1 MATQTVFGTEL
12 KNKLLAGIKQL
23 NHSVSSTLGPGGR
36 TVLIKDK
43 SGEVKV
49 TKDGVSVAKSFH
61 ELEDQVEDLGAQL
74 VKQVSI
80 KSANEAGDGTTTSTL
95 LAATMVEEGLKLINQ
110 GSNPVEVK
118 KGIDKYVG
126 KVVDQLKKI
135 AKDVSSQDQIQ
146 QVATISA
153 NGDTEVGNLI
163 STAIEKVGREG
174 IVTIE
179 ESKIGET
186 SLEVV
191 EGMQF
196 DRGYKSPYFV
206 TNNTT
211 MNAVLNDPYILIYDG
226 RITKAAELLNALS
239 KVNSDNKPLL
249 IVAED
254 IEDEALATLI
264 VNKMR
269 GIVSVAA
276 VKAPDFGERRT
287 LILEDLAILTGGTVI
302 SKDKGHKLDKLT
314 PVQIVEMFGKAR
326 TITVAKETT
335 TVVDGNGTAEA
346 IAARAEEI
354 KEQIEKATS
363 FYEKEKLQERLGKLI
378 GGVAIISVGGNSDI
392 EIKEKKD
399 RVEDA
404 LFATKAALVEGV
416 VPGGGLALISAFERI
431 GLPDVAAGDDQ
442 RGWDIVRRA
451 CQAPFKTILTNCGIE
466 DYYSIL
472 RDISDAEVNSQGG
485 NSEAEKVLYTYDAKS
500 QNVVSVVGAGLL
512 DPAKVTRTALENA
525 ASVAGTILTTESV
538 IFEKKDEKKQQEDP
552 MAGMY

>member
-1 MATQTVFGTEL
+1 MATQTVFGIEL

-36 TVLIKDK
+36 TVLIKDR

-49 TKDGVSVAKSFH
+49 TKDGVTVAKSFH

-95 LAATMVEEGLKLINQ
+95 LTTVMVEEGLKLINQ

-118 KGIDKYVG
+118 KAIDKYVAQ
-126 KVVDQLKKI
+126 VVEKLRESSQDI
-135 AKDVSSQDQIQ
+135 SSQDQIQ

-153 NGDTEVGNLI
+153 NNDTEVGNLI
-163 STAIEKVGREG
+163 ATAIEKVGREG

-179 ESKIGET
+179 ESKTGET

-206 TNNTT
+206 TNNNT
-211 MNAVLNDPYILIYDG
+211 MTATLDEPYVLIYDG
-226 RITKAAELLNALS
+226 RITTAAELLNVLN
-239 KVNSDNKPLL
+239 KVNSENKSLL

-254 IEDEALATLI
+254 IDGEALATLI

-269 GIVSVAA
+269 GIVKVAA
-276 VKAPDFGERRT
+276 VKAPDFGERKT
-287 LILEDLAILTGGTVI
+287 LLLEDLAILTKGQVI

-314 PVQIVEMFGKAR
+314 PVQLAEFLGKAR
-326 TITVAKETT
+326 LVTVGKEET
-335 TVVDGNGTAEA
+335 TVVDGKGETEA
-346 IAARAEEI
+346 INARAEEI
-354 KEQIEKATS
+354 KEQIEKAGS

-416 VPGGGLALISAFERI
+416 VPGGGIALINAFNQL
-431 GLPDVAAGDDQ
+431 GLPTASSSDDQ
-442 RGWDIVRRA
+442 KGWDIVRKA
-451 CQAPFKTILTNCGIE
+451 CGTPFKAILSNCGIE
-466 DYYSIL
+466 DHYSIL
-472 RDISDAEVNSQGG
+472 RDVMDTTGEYLTESGELD
-485 NSEAEKVLYTYDAKS
+485 LFTYDAKAMK
-500 QNVVSVVGAGLL
+500 VVSAFEAGLL
-512 DPAKVTRTALENA
+512 DPTKVTRTALENA

-538 IFEKKDEKKQQEDP
+538 IFEKKDEKSKEDD
-552 MAGMY
+552 MMSQYQ

>member
-1 MATQTVFGTEL
+1 MTTTVFGIEL
-12 KNKLLAGIKQL
+12 KNKLLVGIKKL
-23 NHSVSSTLGPGGR
+23 NQSVSSTLGPGGR

-49 TKDGVSVAKSFH
+49 TKDGVTVARSFH

-118 KGIDKYVG
+118 KGIDKYV
-126 KVVDQLKKI
+126 KEVVEKLRTLS
-135 AKDVSSQDQIQ
+135 KDVDSQDQIGH
-146 QVATISA
+146 VATISA
-153 NGDTEVGNLI
+153 NNDTEVGNLI

-179 ESKIGET
+179 ESKTGET

-211 MNAVLNDPYILIYDG
+211 MQAVLEEPYILIYDG
-226 RITKAAELLNALS
+226 RITKAAELLNTLN
-239 KVNSDNKPLL
+239 KVSSDNRGLL

-254 IEDEALATLI
+254 IEEEALATLI

-269 GIVSVAA
+269 GTIKVVA

-287 LILEDLAILTGGTVI
+287 LILEDLAILTGGTVV
-302 SKDKGHKLDKLT
+302 SKNKGHKLDKLT
-314 PVQIVEMFGKAR
+314 PVQIIEMLGQAR
-326 TITVAKETT
+326 TVSVSKETT
-335 TVVDGNGTAEA
+335 TVVDGKGDAEA
-346 IAARAEEI
+346 IQARAVEI
-354 KEQIEKATS
+354 KDQIDKATS

-404 LFATKAALVEGV
+404 LFATKAALLEGV
-416 VPGGGLALISAFERI
+416 VPGGGVALIKAFDQI
-431 GLPDVAAGDDQ
+431 GSPSNLSGDEQ
-442 RGWDIVRRA
+442 KAYDIVRKA
-451 CQAPFKTILTNCGIE
+451 CHAPFKAILTNCGIE
-466 DYYSIL
+466 DHYRIL
-472 RDISDAEVNSQGG
+472 SQVK
-485 NSEAEKVLYTYDAKS
+485 NYETEESAHSYDAK
-500 QNVVSVVGAGLL
+500 NHKVVEAFEVGLL

-538 IFEKKDEKKQQEDP
+538 IFEKKEDKKEEDP
-552 MAGMY
+552 MMSGY

>member
-1 MATQTVFGTEL
+1 MTTTVFGTEL
-12 KNKLLAGIKQL
+12 KNKLLAGIKKL
-23 NHSVSSTLGPGGR
+23 NQSVSSTLGPGGR
-36 TVLIKDK
+36 TVLIKDQ

-49 TKDGVSVAKSFH
+49 TKDGVSVAKAFH
-61 ELEDQVEDLGAQL
+61 QLEDQTEDLGAQL

-95 LAATMVEEGLKLINQ
+95 LATVMVEAGLQLINQ

-118 KGIDKYVG
+118 KSIDKHV
-126 KVVDQLKKI
+126 KQVVAELKAI

-153 NGDTEVGNLI
+153 NGDEEVGRLI

-174 IVTIE
+174 IVTLE
-179 ESKIGET
+179 ESKTGET
-186 SLEVV
+186 SLEIV

-211 MNAVLNDPYILIYDG
+211 MQAVLNEPYVMIYDG
-226 RITKAAELLNALS
+226 RITKAAEIINALS
-239 KVNSDNKPLL
+239 KANSDQKALV

-269 GIVSVAA
+269 NIVNVVA

-287 LILEDLAILTGGTVI
+287 LILEDLAILTGGQVI
-302 SKDKGHKLDKLT
+302 SKNKGHKLDKLT
-314 PVQIVEMFGKAR
+314 PIQLLEMFGKAR
-326 TITVAKETT
+326 LATVSKESTTI
-335 TVVDGNGTAEA
+335 VDGQGTQES
-346 IAARAEEI
+346 IVARAEEI

-363 FYEKEKLQERLGKLI
+363 FYEKEKLQERLGKLV

-392 EIKEKKD
+392 EIRERKD

-404 LFATKAALVEGV
+404 LFATKAALAEGI
-416 VPGGGLALISAFERI
+416 VPGGGIALIEAVNKLNFENNP
-431 GLPDVAAGDDQ
+431 GSLDEF
-442 RGWDIVRRA
+442 RGFDIVRKA
-451 CQAPFKTILTNCGIE
+451 CFAPFKTILANCGIE
-466 DYYSIL
+466 DYYKIL
-472 RDISDAEVNSQGG
+472 QEISTI
-485 NSEAEKVLYTYDAKS
+485 KVDSPWTTYDART
-500 QNVVSVVGAGLL
+500 QSVVDAIEIGLL
-512 DPAKVTRTALENA
+512 DPVKVTRTALENA

-538 IFEKKDEKKQQEDP
+538 IFEKREDSKKEESLE
-552 MAGMY
+552 GMF

>member
-1 MATQTVFGTEL
+1 MTTTVFGTEL
-12 KNKLLAGIKQL
+12 KNKLLSGIKKL
-23 NHSVSSTLGPGGR
+23 NQSVSSTLGPGGR
-36 TVLIKDK
+36 TVLIKDQ

-49 TKDGVSVAKSFH
+49 TKDGVTVARSFH

-74 VKQVSI
+74 VKQVSV

-95 LAATMVEEGLKLINQ
+95 LATTMVEEGLKLINQ

-118 KGIDKYVG
+118 KAIDKYV
-126 KVVDQLKKI
+126 KQIVDALRNLS
-135 AKDVSSQDQIQ
+135 KDVSSQEQIA

-153 NGDTEVGNLI
+153 NNDTEVGNLI

-179 ESKIGET
+179 ESKTGET

-211 MNAVLNDPYILIYDG
+211 MQAVLNEPYVMIYDG
-226 RITKAAELLNALS
+226 RITKAADILNALS
-239 KVNSDNKPLL
+239 KANSDQKPLL

-287 LILEDLAILTGGTVI
+287 LILEDLAILTGGQVI
-302 SKDKGHKLDKLT
+302 SKDKGHKLEKLT
-314 PVQIVEMFGKAR
+314 PVQLADMFGKAR
-326 TITVAKETT
+326 TVTVAKDTT
-335 TVVDGNGTAEA
+335 TVVDGAGTVES
-346 IAARAEEI
+346 ITARAEQI
-354 KEQIEKATS
+354 KEQIEKASS
-363 FYEKEKLQERLGKLI
+363 FYEKEKLQERLGKLV

-416 VPGGGLALISAFERI
+416 VPGGGIALIKAFKTLEYTAENI
-431 GLPDVAAGDDQ
+431 NELNGF
-442 RGWDIVRRA
+442 DIVKKA
-451 CQAPFKTILTNCGIE
+451 CYAPFNAILSNCGIE
-466 DYYSIL
+466 DTYSIL
-472 RDISDAEVNSQGG
+472 REVFDAEQELFEQTQEDNVF
-485 NSEAEKVLYTYDAKS
+485 AYDAKS
-500 QNVVSVVGAGLL
+500 RKVVIANQTGLL
-512 DPAKVTRTALENA
+512 DPTKVTRTALENA

-538 IFEKKDEKKQQEDP
+538 IFEKKDDKKKQDDS
-552 MAGMY
+552 MMGY

>member
-1 MATQTVFGTEL
+1 MATQTVFGIEL

-36 TVLIKDK
+36 TVLIKDQ

-49 TKDGVSVAKSFH
+49 TKDGVTVAKSFH

-118 KGIDKYVG
+118 KGIDKYVAQ
-126 KVVDQLKKI
+126 VVEQIKKI

-153 NGDTEVGNLI
+153 NGDVEVGNLI

-179 ESKIGET
+179 ESKTGET
-186 SLEVV
+186 SLEIV

-211 MNAVLNDPYILIYDG
+211 MNASLTEPYILIYDG

-314 PVQIVEMFGKAR
+314 PVQLVEMFGKAR
-326 TITVAKETT
+326 TINVAKETT
-335 TVVDGNGTAEA
+335 TIVDGNGEVEKIT
-346 IAARAEEI
+346 ARAQEI

-363 FYEKEKLQERLGKLI
+363 FYEKEKLQERLGKLV

-392 EIKEKKD
+392 EIKERKD

-404 LFATKAALVEGV
+404 LFATKAALTEGV
-416 VPGGGLALISAFERI
+416 VPGGGIALIRAVNNLSILSKEVTSDELLGF
-431 GLPDVAAGDDQ
+431 
-442 RGWDIVRRA
+442 DIVKKT
-451 CQAPFKTILTNCGIE
+451 CYAPFKTILSNCGIE

-472 RDISDAEVNSQGG
+472 KNAT
-485 NSEAEKVLYTYDAKS
+485 EADSFTYDAKK
-500 QNVVSVVGAGLL
+500 QEIVDAFTAGLL

-538 IFEKKDEKKQQEDP
+538 IFEKKDDKKKQEQDP
-552 MAGMY
+552 NMGMY

>member
-1 MATQTVFGTEL
+1 MATQTVFGIEL

-36 TVLIKDK
+36 TVLIKDQ

-49 TKDGVSVAKSFH
+49 TKDGVTVAKSFH

-118 KGIDKYVG
+118 KGIDKYVAQ
-126 KVVDQLKKI
+126 VVEQIKKI

-179 ESKIGET
+179 ESKTGET
-186 SLEVV
+186 SLEIV

-211 MNAVLNDPYILIYDG
+211 MNASLTEPYILIYDG

-314 PVQIVEMFGKAR
+314 PVQLVEMFGKAR
-326 TITVAKETT
+326 TINVAKETT
-335 TVVDGNGTAEA
+335 TIVDGNGEVEKIT
-346 IAARAEEI
+346 ARAQEI

-363 FYEKEKLQERLGKLI
+363 FYEKEKLQERLGKLV

-392 EIKEKKD
+392 EIKERKD

-404 LFATKAALVEGV
+404 LFATKAALTEGV
-416 VPGGGLALISAFERI
+416 VPGGGIALIEAINSLTI
-431 GLPDVAAGDDQ
+431 LPKEVTSDELLGF
-442 RGWDIVRRA
+442 DIVKKA
-451 CQAPFKTILTNCGIE
+451 CYAPFKTILGNCGIE

-472 RDISDAEVNSQGG
+472 RAVEDARDGDKLATYNAKTQEV
-485 NSEAEKVLYTYDAKS
+485 VDATE
-500 QNVVSVVGAGLL
+500 AGLL

-538 IFEKKDEKKQQEDP
+538 IFEKRDDKKKQEQDP
-552 MAGMY
+552 NMGMY

>member
-1 MATQTVFGTEL
+1 MATQTVFGIEL

-36 TVLIKDK
+36 TVLIKDQ

-49 TKDGVSVAKSFH
+49 TKDGVSVARSFH

-95 LAATMVEEGLKLINQ
+95 LAATIVEEGLKLLNQ
-110 GSNPVEVK
+110 GSNPVEIK
-118 KGIDKYVG
+118 KLIDKYVG
-126 KVVDQLKKI
+126 EVVEELKKI
-135 AKDVSSQDQIQ
+135 SKDISTQEQIQ

-153 NGDTEVGNLI
+153 NGDTEIGNLI

-179 ESKIGET
+179 ESKTGET
-186 SLEVV
+186 SLEIV

-211 MNAVLNDPYILIYDG
+211 MNAVLNDPYVLIYDG
-226 RITKAAELLNALS
+226 RITKAAELINALN

-269 GIVSVAA
+269 GIVQVAA

-287 LILEDLAILTGGTVI
+287 LILEDLATLTGGTVI
-302 SKDKGHKLDKLT
+302 SKNKGHKLDKLT
-314 PVQIVEMFGKAR
+314 PLQFVELFGKAR
-326 TITVAKETT
+326 TAVVAKETT
-335 TVVDGNGTAEA
+335 TIVDGNGEVEA
-346 IAARAEEI
+346 ITARAQEI
-354 KEQIEKATS
+354 KDQIEKATS
-363 FYEKEKLQERLGKLI
+363 FYEKEKLQERLGKLV

-392 EIKEKKD
+392 EIKERKD

-416 VPGGGLALISAFERI
+416 VPGGGIALIQ
-431 GLPDVAAGDDQ
+431 AAKAIPRPMFGYEAIA
-442 RGWDIVRRA
+442 RDIVKKA
-451 CQAPFKTILTNCGIE
+451 CEAPFKTILLNCGIE

-472 RDISDAEVNSQGG
+472 REVQDASTETNL
-485 NSEAEKVLYTYDAKS
+485 ATYDART
-500 QNVVSVVGAGLL
+500 QRVVNAIEAGLL
-512 DPAKVTRTALENA
+512 DPTKVTRTALENA

-538 IFEKKDEKKQQEDP
+538 IFEKKETKKQQEDP
-552 MAGMY
+552 SMGMY

>member
-1 MATQTVFGTEL
+1 MSYTEFLQGTEL
-12 KNKLLAGIKQL
+12 KNKLLVGIKKL
-23 NHSVSSTLGPGGR
+23 NQAVSSTLGPGGR
-36 TVLIKDK
+36 TVLVQ
-43 SGEVKV
+43 SPEGEVRV
-49 TKDGVSVAKSFH
+49 TKDGVSCARAFGK
-61 ELEDQVEDLGAQL
+61 LEDQVEDLGAQL

-95 LAATMVEEGLKLINQ
+95 LATTMVEEGLKLINQ

-126 KVVDQLKKI
+126 QVVEQLRKLSKDI
-135 AKDVSSQDQIQ
+135 ASQEQIQ

-153 NGDTEVGNLI
+153 NNDVEVGNLI

-179 ESKIGET
+179 ESKTGET
-186 SLEVV
+186 TLEVV

-206 TNNTT
+206 TSNTA
-211 MNAVLNDPYILIYDG
+211 MQAVLNEPYIMVYDG
-226 RITKAAELLNALS
+226 RITKAAEIINALS
-239 KVNSDNKPLL
+239 KANSDQKPLL

-254 IEDEALATLI
+254 VEDEALATLI

-269 GIVSVAA
+269 GIVSVVA

-287 LILEDLAILTGGTVI
+287 LILEDLAILTGGQVI
-302 SKDKGHKLDKLT
+302 SKNKGHKLDKLT
-314 PVQIVEMFGKAR
+314 PVQLGDMFGSAR
-326 TITVAKETT
+326 TVTVTKETT
-335 TVVDGNGTAEA
+335 TVIDGKGGEDA
-346 IAARAEEI
+346 ITLRAQEI
-354 KEQIEKATS
+354 KDQIDKATS
-363 FYEKEKLQERLGKLI
+363 FYEKEKLQERLGKLV

-416 VPGGGLALISAFERI
+416 VPGGGVALIEAFGLTVVPKEMSADEML
-431 GLPDVAAGDDQ
+431 GY
-442 RGWDIVRRA
+442 DIVRKA
-451 CQAPFKTILTNCGIE
+451 CYQPFKTILSNCGVE

-472 RDISDAEVNSQGG
+472 RSISDARMS
-485 NSEAEKVLYTYDAKS
+485 SAELYTYNAKT
-500 QNVVSVVGAGLL
+500 QNVVTAMESGLL

-538 IFEKKDEKKQQEDP
+538 IFEKKDDKKKEDGLTGS
-552 MAGMY
+552 MF

>member
-1 MATQTVFGTEL
+1 MTTTVFGTEL
-12 KNKLLAGIKQL
+12 KNKLLAGIKKL
-23 NHSVSSTLGPGGR
+23 NQSVSSTLGPGGR
-36 TVLIKDK
+36 TVLIKEQ

-49 TKDGVSVAKSFH
+49 TKDGVTVARSFH
-61 ELEDQVEDLGAQL
+61 QLEDQVEDLGAQL

-95 LAATMVEEGLKLINQ
+95 LATTMVEEGLKLINQ

-126 KVVDQLKKI
+126 QVVEQLRKLSKDI
-135 AKDVSSQDQIQ
+135 ASQEQIQ

-153 NGDTEVGNLI
+153 NNDIEVGNLI

-179 ESKIGET
+179 ESKTGET

-211 MNAVLNDPYILIYDG
+211 MQAVLNEPYVMVYDG
-226 RITKAAELLNALS
+226 RITKAAEIINALS
-239 KVNSDNKPLL
+239 KANSDQKPLL

-269 GIVSVAA
+269 GIVSVVA

-287 LILEDLAILTGGTVI
+287 LILEDLAILTGGQVI
-302 SKDKGHKLDKLT
+302 SKNKGHKLDKLS
-314 PVQIVEMFGKAR
+314 PVQLGEMFGSAR
-326 TITVAKETT
+326 TATVSKEATTVIDGKGGEDAITV
-335 TVVDGNGTAEA
+335 
-346 IAARAEEI
+346 RALEI
-354 KEQIEKATS
+354 KDQISKATS
-363 FYEKEKLQERLGKLI
+363 FYEKEKLQERLGKLV

-416 VPGGGLALISAFERI
+416 VPGGGVALIEALNGLTIVPKEMSADEML
-431 GLPDVAAGDDQ
+431 GY
-442 RGWDIVRRA
+442 DIVRKA
-451 CQAPFKTILTNCGIE
+451 CYQPFKTILSNCGVE

-472 RDISDAEVNSQGG
+472 RSISDARMS
-485 NSEAEKVLYTYDAKS
+485 SAEKDTLYTYNAKT
-500 QNVVSVVGAGLL
+500 QNVVTAMESGLL

-538 IFEKKDEKKQQEDP
+538 IFEKKDDKKKEDDL
-552 MAGMY
+552 AGGMF

>member
-1 MATQTVFGTEL
+1 MATQTVFGIDL

-36 TVLIKDK
+36 TVLIKDQ

-49 TKDGVSVAKSFH
+49 TKDGVTVAKSFH

-74 VKQVSI
+74 VKQVSV

-126 KVVDQLKKI
+126 QVVEQIRKI
-135 AKDVSSQDQIQ
+135 AKDVSSQDQIK

-153 NGDTEVGNLI
+153 NGDTEVGELI

-179 ESKIGET
+179 ESKTGET
-186 SLEVV
+186 SLEIV

-206 TNNTT
+206 TNNTS
-211 MNAVLNDPYILIYDG
+211 MNAVLSDPYILIYDG

-302 SKDKGHKLDKLT
+302 SKDKGHKLDKLS
-314 PVQIVEMFGKAR
+314 PIQLVDMFGKAR
-326 TITVAKETT
+326 TINVTKETT
-335 TVVDGNGTAEA
+335 TIVDGNGTVEN
-346 IAARAEEI
+346 ITARAQEI
-354 KEQIEKATS
+354 KDQIEKATS
-363 FYEKEKLQERLGKLI
+363 FYEKEKLQERLGKLV

-392 EIKEKKD
+392 EIKERKD

-404 LFATKAALVEGV
+404 LFATKAALTEGV
-416 VPGGGLALISAFERI
+416 VPGGGITLIEAVNSLSISPKEVTSDELLGF
-431 GLPDVAAGDDQ
+431 
-442 RGWDIVRRA
+442 DIVKKA
-451 CQAPFKTILTNCGIE
+451 CYAPFKTILGNCGIE

-472 RDISDAEVNSQGG
+472 RAVEDARDGDKL
-485 NSEAEKVLYTYDAKS
+485 ATYNAKT
-500 QNVVSVVGAGLL
+500 QNVVDATEAGLL
-512 DPAKVTRTALENA
+512 DPAKVTRTAIENA

-538 IFEKKDEKKQQEDP
+538 IFEKRDESKKEDP
-552 MAGMY
+552 NAGMY

>member
-1 MATQTVFGTEL
+1 MTTTVFGTEL
-12 KNKLLAGIKQL
+12 KNKLLAGIKKL
-23 NHSVSSTLGPGGR
+23 NQSVSSTLGPGGR
-36 TVLIKDK
+36 TVLIKDQ

-49 TKDGVSVAKSFH
+49 TKDGVTVARSFH

-95 LAATMVEEGLKLINQ
+95 LATTMVEEGLKLINQ

-118 KGIDKYVG
+118 KAIDKYVG
-126 KVVDQLKKI
+126 LVVEQLRGI
-135 AKDVSSQDQIQ
+135 SQDVANQQQIKE
-146 QVATISA
+146 VATISA
-153 NGDTEVGNLI
+153 NGDEEVGNLI

-179 ESKIGET
+179 ESKTGET
-186 SLEVV
+186 SLEIV

-196 DRGYKSPYFV
+196 DRGYKSPYFT

-211 MNAVLNDPYILIYDG
+211 MNAVLSEPYILIYDG
-226 RITKAAELLNALS
+226 RITKAAEILNTLS
-239 KVNSDNKPLL
+239 KANSDQKSIL

-254 IEDEALATLI
+254 VEDEALATLI

-287 LILEDLAILTGGTVI
+287 LILEDLAILTGGQVI
-302 SKDKGHKLDKLT
+302 SKNKGHKLDKLT
-314 PVQIVEMFGKAR
+314 PVQLGEMFGVAR
-326 TITVAKETT
+326 TVTVAKESTT
-335 TVVDGNGTAEA
+335 IVDGKGTEEA
-346 IAARAEEI
+346 ITLRAQEI
-354 KEQIEKATS
+354 KDQIDKATS
-363 FYEKEKLQERLGKLI
+363 FYEKEKLQERLGKLV

-392 EIKEKKD
+392 EIKERKD

-404 LFATKAALVEGV
+404 LFATKAALAEGI
-416 VPGGGLALISAFERI
+416 VPGGGVALIEAFDALSIRPKEV
-431 GLPDVAAGDDQ
+431 GPEELVGFN
-442 RGWDIVRRA
+442 IVRNT
-451 CQAPFKTILTNCGIE
+451 CYAPFRTILNNCGIE

-472 RDISDAEVNSQGG
+472 RYVKDEGPFS
-485 NSEAEKVLYTYDAKS
+485 TYDAKT
-500 QNVVSVVGAGLL
+500 QNVVSAIAAGLL
-512 DPAKVTRTALENA
+512 DPTKVTRTAIENA

-538 IFEKKDEKKQQEDP
+538 IFEKKESKKEDDS
-552 MAGMY
+552 AAMY

>member
-1 MATQTVFGTEL
+1 MTTTVFGIEL
-12 KNKLLAGIKQL
+12 KNKLLAGIKKL
-23 NHSVSSTLGPGGR
+23 NQSVSSTLGPGGR
-36 TVLIKDK
+36 TVLIKDQ

-49 TKDGVSVAKSFH
+49 TKDGVTVARSFH

-95 LAATMVEEGLKLINQ
+95 LATTMVEEGLKLINQ

-126 KVVDQLKKI
+126 LVVSEIKKL
-135 AKDVSSQDQIQ
+135 AKDVDSQDQIK

-153 NGDTEVGNLI
+153 NNDIEVGELI

-174 IVTIE
+174 IVTLE
-179 ESKIGET
+179 ESKTGET
-186 SLEVV
+186 SLEIV

-211 MNAVLNDPYILIYDG
+211 MQAVLNEPYILIYDG
-226 RITKAAELLNALS
+226 RITKAAELLTALS

-269 GIVSVAA
+269 GIVQVAA

-287 LILEDLAILTGGTVI
+287 LILEDLAILTGGQVI
-302 SKDKGHKLDKLT
+302 SKNKGHKLDKIT
-314 PVQIVEMFGKAR
+314 PVQLVEMFGKAR
-326 TITVAKETT
+326 TATVAKDTT
-335 TVVDGNGTAEA
+335 TVVDGQGTVEA
-346 IAARAEEI
+346 ITARAEEI

-363 FYEKEKLQERLGKLI
+363 FYEKEKLQERLGKLV

-416 VPGGGLALISAFERI
+416 VPGGGVALIEALNGLSISPKDVSADEMV
-431 GLPDVAAGDDQ
+431 GYN
-442 RGWDIVRRA
+442 IVRKT
-451 CQAPFKTILTNCGIE
+451 CFAPFKKILENCGIE
-466 DYYSIL
+466 DYYAILHELGRL
-472 RDISDAEVNSQGG
+472 RDN
-485 NSEAEKVLYTYDAKS
+485 KVMDDSLFTYDAKS
-500 QNVVSVVGAGLL
+500 GTFVNALRHGLL

-538 IFEKKDEKKQQEDP
+538 IFEKKTDKKDQVDP
-552 MAGMY
+552 MTGMY

>member
-1 MATQTVFGTEL
+1 MTTTVFGTDL

-23 NHSVSSTLGPGGR
+23 NQSVSSTLGPGGR
-36 TVLIKDK
+36 TVLIKDQ

-49 TKDGVSVAKSFH
+49 TKDGVTVARSFH

-95 LAATMVEEGLKLINQ
+95 LATVMVEEGLKLINQ

-118 KGIDKYVG
+118 KSIDNYV
-126 KVVDQLKKI
+126 KIVVEELRNMSQDI
-135 AKDVSSQDQIQ
+135 ATQDQIQ

-153 NGDTEVGNLI
+153 NGDLEVGNLI
-163 STAIEKVGREG
+163 SKAIEKVGREG

-179 ESKIGET
+179 ESKTGET
-186 SLEVV
+186 SLEIV

-211 MNAVLNDPYILIYDG
+211 MNAVLNEPYIMIYDG
-226 RITKAAELLNALS
+226 RITKAAELLNALN
-239 KVNSDNKPLL
+239 KVSSENKPLL

-269 GIVSVAA
+269 GTVQVAA
-276 VKAPDFGERRT
+276 IKAPDFAERRT
-287 LILEDLAILTGGTVI
+287 LILEDLAILTGGQVI
-302 SKDKGHKLDKLT
+302 SKNKGHKLDKLS
-314 PVQIVEMFGKAR
+314 PVQLMEMFGKAR
-326 TITVAKETT
+326 TSVVGKETT
-335 TVVDGNGTAEA
+335 TVVDGAGTVEA
-346 IAARAEEI
+346 ITARAEEI
-354 KEQIEKATS
+354 KEQVEKATS
-363 FYEKEKLQERLGKLI
+363 FYEKEKLQERLGKLV
-378 GGVAIISVGGNSDI
+378 GGVAIISVGGNSEL

-404 LFATKAALVEGV
+404 LFATKAALTEGI
-416 VPGGGLALISAFERI
+416 VPGGGIALIEAINRLAIKPKE
-431 GLPDVAAGDDQ
+431 LTQDQ
-442 RGWDIVRRA
+442 MLGFDIVRKA
-451 CQAPFKTILTNCGIE
+451 CYAPFKAILSNCGIE

-472 RDISDAEVNSQGG
+472 RAVQ
-485 NSEAEKVLYTYDAKS
+485 DAKKGDKLATYNAKT
-500 QNVVSVVGAGLL
+500 QNVVDAVEAGLL
-512 DPAKVTRTALENA
+512 DPTKVTRTAIENA
-525 ASVAGTILTTESV
+525 SSVAGTILTTESV
-538 IFEKKDEKKQQEDP
+538 IFEKRDDKKKQDDP
-552 MAGMY
+552 MMGMY

>member
-1 MATQTVFGTEL
+1 MTTTVFGTEL
-12 KNKLLAGIKQL
+12 KNKLLSGIKKL
-23 NHSVSSTLGPGGR
+23 NQSVSSTLGPGGR
-36 TVLIKDK
+36 TVLIKDQ

-49 TKDGVSVAKSFH
+49 TKDGVTVARSFH

-74 VKQVSI
+74 VKQVSV

-95 LAATMVEEGLKLINQ
+95 LATTMVEEGLKLINQ

-118 KGIDKYVG
+118 KAIDRYVG
-126 KVVDQLKKI
+126 EVINALRTLS
-135 AKDVSSQDQIQ
+135 KDVSSQEQIA

-153 NGDTEVGNLI
+153 NNDTEVGNLI

-179 ESKIGET
+179 ESKTGET

-211 MNAVLNDPYILIYDG
+211 MQAVLNEPYVMIYDG
-226 RITKAAELLNALS
+226 RITKAADILNALS
-239 KVNSDNKPLL
+239 KANSDQKPLL

-287 LILEDLAILTGGTVI
+287 LILEDLAILTGGQVI
-302 SKDKGHKLDKLT
+302 SKDKGHKLEKLT
-314 PVQIVEMFGKAR
+314 PVQLADMFGKAR
-326 TITVAKETT
+326 TVTVAKDTT
-335 TVVDGNGTAEA
+335 TVVDGAGTVES
-346 IAARAEEI
+346 ITARAEQI
-354 KEQIEKATS
+354 KEQIEKASS
-363 FYEKEKLQERLGKLI
+363 FYEKEKLQERLGKLV

-416 VPGGGLALISAFERI
+416 VPGGGIALIKAFKTLEYTAENI
-431 GLPDVAAGDDQ
+431 NELNGF
-442 RGWDIVRRA
+442 DIVKKA
-451 CQAPFKTILTNCGIE
+451 CYAPFNAILSNCGIE
-466 DYYSIL
+466 DTYSIL
-472 RDISDAEVNSQGG
+472 REVFDAEQELFEQTQEDNVF
-485 NSEAEKVLYTYDAKS
+485 AYDAKS
-500 QNVVSVVGAGLL
+500 RKVVIANQTGLL
-512 DPAKVTRTALENA
+512 DPTKVTRTALENA

-538 IFEKKDEKKQQEDP
+538 IFEKKDDKKKQDDS
-552 MAGMY
+552 MMGY

>member
-1 MATQTVFGTEL
+1 MTTTVFGTEL
-12 KNKLLAGIKQL
+12 KNKLLAGIKKL
-23 NHSVSSTLGPGGR
+23 NQSVSSTLGPGGR
-36 TVLIKDK
+36 TVLIKDQ

-95 LAATMVEEGLKLINQ
+95 LAATIVEEGLKLINQ
-110 GSNPVEVK
+110 GSNPVEIK
-118 KGIDKYVG
+118 KLIDSYVSQ
-126 KVVDQLKKI
+126 VVEELKKI
-135 AKDVSSQDQIQ
+135 SKDITTQDQIK

-153 NGDTEVGNLI
+153 NGDTEVGELI

-174 IVTIE
+174 IVTLE
-179 ESKIGET
+179 ESKTGET
-186 SLEVV
+186 SLEIV

-206 TNNTT
+206 TNNTS
-211 MNAVLNDPYILIYDG
+211 MNAVLSDPYILIYDG

-269 GIVSVAA
+269 GIVQVAA

-302 SKDKGHKLDKLT
+302 SKDKGHKLDKLS
-314 PVQIVEMFGKAR
+314 PVQLIDLFGKAR

-335 TVVDGNGTAEA
+335 TVVDGQGTTEA
-346 IAARAEEI
+346 ITARAQEI

-363 FYEKEKLQERLGKLI
+363 FFEKEKLQERLGKLV

-392 EIKEKKD
+392 EIKERKD

-416 VPGGGLALISAFERI
+416 VPGGGIALIEAIRA
-431 GLPDVAAGDDQ
+431 VAKPTLISESIA
-442 RGWDIVRRA
+442 RDIVKKA
-451 CQAPFKTILTNCGIE
+451 CEAPFKTILTNCGVE

-472 RDISDAEVNSQGG
+472 REVEDARVSHLGSSGEDLLFTYNARTQQVV
-485 NSEAEKVLYTYDAKS
+485 EAFE
-500 QNVVSVVGAGLL
+500 AGLL
-512 DPAKVTRTALENA
+512 DPTKVTRTALENA

-538 IFEKKDEKKQQEDP
+538 IFEKKDDKNKQEDP
-552 MAGMY
+552 MQGMY